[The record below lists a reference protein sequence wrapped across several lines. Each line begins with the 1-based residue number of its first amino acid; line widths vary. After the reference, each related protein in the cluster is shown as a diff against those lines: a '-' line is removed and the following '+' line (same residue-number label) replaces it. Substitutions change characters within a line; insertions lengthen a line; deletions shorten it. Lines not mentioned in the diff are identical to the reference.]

1 MHLRDRV
8 GGVLCCW
15 GRADACEDVLIC
27 LANDPGL
34 LEVLPLLNGG
44 GGMRLMAGSRDFI
57 EVSRPLSPTLAPS
70 SIAPNTPHAAAR
82 LAAPHTVPQL
92 PLMNL

>member
-1 MHLRDRV
+1 VHLRDRV

-44 GGMRLMAGSRDFI
+44 GRNEINGWK
-57 EVSRPLSPTLAPS
+57 
-70 SIAPNTPHAAAR
+70 
-82 LAAPHTVPQL
+82 
-92 PLMNL
+92 